1 MKALTTLPR
10 HTFNQAALHRTDKK
24 ELIAIGSWVL
34 TLLLMAAAYV
44 YGIQV
49 IGSVLE
55 KLYQTFI
62 QNNLLGF

>member
-1 MKALTTLPR
+1 MKALSTLPR
-10 HTFNQAALHRTDKK
+10 HTYRPSALHHTDKK

-62 QNNLLGF
+62 QNNVMGF